1 MPFPRPA
8 FLSEAQHSPRRGGCP
23 HPPGDATHRD
33 GVGPGR
39 GRPGLREPWW
49 IRSISLSA
57 RLKPIPF
64 KTIGALSFPLPVEAV
79 PFNDYLYAEVAYAA
93 CEAFQDKLDTALTPS
108 T

>member
-1 MPFPRPA
+1 
-8 FLSEAQHSPRRGGCP
+8 
-23 HPPGDATHRD
+23 
-33 GVGPGR
+33 
-39 GRPGLREPWW
+39 
-49 IRSISLSA
+49 LSA